1 MEWTVGGEERP
12 TTKKGECEGGD
23 ESLII
28 ERWSVIAVR
37 RAQENWA
44 HDAPLASL
52 VHLSMFLLRWGETVW
67 QGSASS
73 SARGATNIMRHLVSL
88 VGSFHQNDLP
98 TANH

>member
-37 RAQENWA
+37 RAQEN
-44 HDAPLASL
+44 
-52 VHLSMFLLRWGETVW
+52 
-67 QGSASS
+67 
-73 SARGATNIMRHLVSL
+73 
-88 VGSFHQNDLP
+88 
-98 TANH
+98 